1 MKPRKLTLQAFGPYA
16 GLVTVDFTK
25 LDDAGLFLIS
35 GDTGAG
41 KTTVFD
47 AISFALYGEASGGSS
62 RRKSKSFRSD
72 YADADTE
79 TFVELEFTH
88 LGERYTVRR
97 SPEYYRSK
105 LKGQGLTKSSASAK
119 LTQHAGGKITE
130 GKDNVDKQILTLMG
144 LDREQFSQ
152 TVMIAQGDSL
162 KILNAPSDE
171 RKALFQKLFATMKY
185 SRFQELLLEVKKNA
199 GSNLSSTEQ
208 SIRQE
213 YSHISVPETDAV
225 FEKIKQAKQDPVH
238 AADAAKLLA
247 DFCARYGKA
256 LADLDRRTA
265 ENHTALKEKIAAKQ
279 TCEQLNK
286 LLADLTENRRKLSL
300 LMQQADAAEEKK
312 DELMQAEKAAE
323 LFAAY
328 QAMQNGTKQQ
338 KAAEEQVIRCEQEL
352 PLRKQALD
360 QAMDALAA
368 ATAEAEIIPELT
380 QQQNQANTALDLL
393 AEYKKAQSAHDFAA
407 KRSQELLAEQLAAVE
422 KQNMK
427 LRAFYAGQAGLLAA
441 ALTDGQPCPVCGSA
455 EHPHPAKPADHT
467 PTEDEVRQA
476 NDEAQKALAD
486 YERQREREKSCL
498 EIMQKLNEQLT
509 EAAGSASPD
518 ADALRQTVSSTGT
531 QIKAL
536 NDALSAA
543 QEAHR
548 KAELAEQTCTA
559 RCGEAKNALM
569 RCETA
574 AAELEGQYSAAL
586 TVSDFA
592 NEEAFLA
599 ACRTP
604 ERRQLLNSEIR
615 RFEREQT
622 GLTERIAALEAQC
635 SITEPLPLE
644 DMQQEIAD
652 LEAERDALQKKQQQ
666 ASLTYS
672 SNLQAAQALAD
683 LAVKRQTESDY
694 AAAVNDL
701 YLSVS
706 GQQSGLTKISFETY
720 VQQFYFRQVIQAANQ
735 RLDLLTNG
743 LYRLRC
749 KKEADNKREQS
760 GLNLDVYDSNTGL
773 WRDVSTLSGGES
785 FMASLAMALGLSDV
799 VQAQNGGIQLDAMFI
814 DEGFGSLDEQT
825 LRQAIRML
833 GKLADG
839 SRLIGV
845 ISHVA
850 ELKAEIPAQIYVKKE
865 LNGSSLSLRL
875 P

>member
-16 GLVTVDFTK
+16 GLVTVDFTR

-47 AISFALYGEASGGSS
+47 AISFALYGEASGGDS
-62 RRKSKSFRSD
+62 RRKSKTFRSD
-72 YADADTE
+72 YADPDTE

-97 SPEYYRSK
+97 SPEYIRQKKSGK
-105 LKGQGLTKSSASAK
+105 GLTKNTASAV
-119 LTQHAGGKITE
+119 LTAHAGNKITE
-130 GKDNVDKQILTLMG
+130 GKDRVDKQILALMG

-152 TVMIAQGDSL
+152 TVMIAQGDFL
-162 KILNAPSDE
+162 KILNASSNE

-185 SRFQELLLEVKKNA
+185 SRFQKLLLDENTA
-199 GSNLSSTEQ
+199 AERALQTAEQ
-208 SIRQE
+208 RIRQE
-213 YSHISVPETDAV
+213 YSHITVPETDAV
-225 FEKIKQAKQDPVH
+225 FEEIKQAKQDPVH

-247 DFCARYGKA
+247 DFCARCGKA
-256 LADLDRRTA
+256 LADLDRRSA
-265 ENHTALKEKIAAKQ
+265 EIHAALKEKIAAKQ
-279 TCEQLNK
+279 TCEQLNR
-286 LLADLTENRRKLSL
+286 LLADLNENRRKLTL
-300 LMQQADAAEEKK
+300 LMQQADAVEEKK

-328 QAMQNGTKQQ
+328 QAMQNGIKQRN
-338 KAAEEQVIRCEQEL
+338 AAEEQVIRCEQDL

-360 QAMDALAA
+360 QAMDTLAA

-380 QQQNQANTALDLL
+380 QRQNQAKTALDLL

-407 KRSQELLAEQLAAVE
+407 KRSQEFLAAQLAAVE
-422 KQNMK
+422 KQNTV

-441 ALTDGQPCPVCGSA
+441 ALTEGQPCPVCGSA
-455 EHPHPAKPADHT
+455 EHPSPAKPAAFT

-476 NDEAQKALAD
+476 NAAAQDALAQ

-509 EAAGSASPD
+509 EAAGSAMPD

-543 QEAHR
+543 QEAYR

-635 SITEPLPLE
+635 TITEPLPLE

-652 LEAERDALQKKQQQ
+652 LEAARDALQQQQNQ
-666 ASLTYS
+666 ASLTYAG
-672 SNLQAAQALAD
+672 NLQAAQALAD
-683 LAVKRQTESDY
+683 LSEQRKAASDY
-694 AAAVNDL
+694 AAAVGDL
-701 YLSVS
+701 YKTVS
-706 GQQSGLTKISFETY
+706 GQQSGQAKISFETY
-720 VQQFYFRQVIQAANQ
+720 VQQYYFRQVIHAANQ

-749 KKEADNKREQS
+749 RKDADGMRAQS
-760 GLNLDVYDSNTGL
+760 GLDMEVYDSNTGL

-833 GKLADG
+833 GRLADG

-845 ISHVA
+845 ISHVT
-850 ELKAEIPAQIYVKKE
+850 ELKAEIPAQIYVTKE
-865 LNGSSLSLRL
+865 LTGSSLSLRL